1 MRPIHCETSLERC
14 QSGRM
19 GRPAKA
25 LSVYADRGF
34 KSHPLRHMGLLSRV
48 RRALV
53 CAFTLI
59 SLGFSAVFVG
69 STRVSAAPVSE
80 RVVAAISCPQGRV
93 TYTAVRN
100 DSWSRIADKVGV
112 SMKSLLRANK
122 AKTSTMLLIGDVVC
136 LPKSVKAD
144 TGEQSS
150 GRQSLRLDPPAKVYP
165 AKKSRAIIKEVFP
178 RRLHKRALAIA
189 QRESRMNAAGY
200 SWCCVGLF
208 QLNWWSHSKWLADMG
223 ITSPQQLLDAKVN
236 AEAAWALYQR
246 SGSWAPWE

>member
-34 KSHPLRHMGLLSRV
+34 KSHPLRHMVFPARGG
-48 RRALV
+48 RALLLAV
-53 CAFTLI
+53 TLI

-69 STRVSAAPVSE
+69 SSPVSAATT
-80 RVVAAISCPQGRV
+80 CPTARA
-93 TYTAVRN
+93 TYTTVRN

-144 TGEQSS
+144 AGEQTT
-150 GRQSLRLDPPAKVYP
+150 GRQSLRLDPPEKVYP

-178 RRLHKRALAIA
+178 ARLHSRAIAIA

-208 QLNWWSHSKWLADMG
+208 QLNWWSHREWLGDMG

-236 AEAAWALYQR
+236 AKAALALYQR

>member
-1 MRPIHCETSLERC
+1 
-14 QSGRM
+14 M

-34 KSHPLRHMGLLSRV
+34 KSHPLRHMVLPV
-48 RRALV
+48 RRGRALLFAV
-53 CAFTLI
+53 TLI
-59 SLGFSAVFVG
+59 SLGFSAVFTG
-69 STRVSAAPVSE
+69 SSPVSAARLSMPSDLP
-80 RVVAAISCPQGRV
+80 AAVSCPTGRA
-93 TYTAVRN
+93 TYTTVRN

-144 TGEQSS
+144 AGEQSS
-150 GRQSLRLDPPAKVYP
+150 GRQSLRLDPPAKVYS
-165 AKKSRAIIKEVFP
+165 AKASRNIIKEVFP
-178 RRLHKRALAIA
+178 RRLHRRALAIA
-189 QRESRMNAAGY
+189 QRESRMNAAGH

-208 QLNWWSHSKWLADMG
+208 QLNWWSHSKWLGDIG
-223 ITSPQQLLDAKVN
+223 ITSPEQLLDAKVN
-236 AEAAWALYQR
+236 AEAAFALYQR

>member
-1 MRPIHCETSLERC
+1 
-14 QSGRM
+14 M

-34 KSHPLRHMGLLSRV
+34 KSHPLRHMVFPVRG
-48 RRALV
+48 RRALLFAV
-53 CAFTLI
+53 TLI

-69 STRVSAAPVSE
+69 STAVSAAASTMPSAVT
-80 RVVAAISCPQGRV
+80 CPPGRA
-93 TYTAVRN
+93 TYTTVRN

-144 TGEQSS
+144 AGEQAT
-150 GRQSLRLDPPAKVYP
+150 GRQSLRLDPPEKRYSAK
-165 AKKSRAIIKEVFP
+165 ASRSIIKEVFP
-178 RRLHKRALAIA
+178 ARLHERALAIA

-208 QLNWWSHSKWLADMG
+208 QLNWWSHSKWLGDMG

-236 AEAAWALYQR
+236 AKAALALYQR

>member
-1 MRPIHCETSLERC
+1 
-14 QSGRM
+14 M

-34 KSHPLRHMGLLSRV
+34 KSHPLRHMVLPV
-48 RRALV
+48 RRGRALLFAV
-53 CAFTLI
+53 TLI
-59 SLGFSAVFVG
+59 SLGFSAVLVG
-69 STRVSAAPVSE
+69 SSPAAAAPSTMPSAVT
-80 RVVAAISCPQGRV
+80 CPAGRA
-93 TYTAVRN
+93 TYTTVRN

-144 TGEQSS
+144 AGEQAA
-150 GRQSLRLDPPAKVYP
+150 GRQSLRLDPPVKRYSAK
-165 AKKSRAIIKEVFP
+165 ASRSIIKEVFP
-178 RRLHKRALAIA
+178 ARLHDRALAIA

-208 QLNWWSHSKWLADMG
+208 QLNWWSHSKWLGDMG

-236 AEAAWALYQR
+236 AEAAFALYQR